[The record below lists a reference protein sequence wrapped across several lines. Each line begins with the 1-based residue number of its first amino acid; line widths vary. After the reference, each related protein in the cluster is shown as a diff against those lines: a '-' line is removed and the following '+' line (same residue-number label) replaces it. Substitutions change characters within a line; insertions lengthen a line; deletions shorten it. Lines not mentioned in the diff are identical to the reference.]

1 MHHQFHG
8 QTFWPLF
15 SPAVVDG
22 LEQDAS
28 LSAELVSCYRIRLST
43 FYFWFPMISA
53 SYLTDSKQK
62 KKRNAKKK
70 KNVKIKLSFQ
80 NEKIYFRE

>member
-1 MHHQFHG
+1 
-8 QTFWPLF
+8 
-15 SPAVVDG
+15 
-22 LEQDAS
+22 
-28 LSAELVSCYRIRLST
+28 
-43 FYFWFPMISA
+43 MISA

-70 KNVKIKLSFQ
+70 NVKIKLSFQ